1 MPSSLRRLSR
11 LAPALVLLAGCRDR
25 APEDAAATTDSA
37 LIRDLAMAQRQ
48 LPPQSVFNDAPVG
61 GSATAEPRRAAPRA
75 RTPKPS
81 PAPRREAPRAPAART
96 PRVSR
101 LEPAPE
107 ATAPANAPARAPAS
121 ASAKHA
127 GVIGA
132 GSRIGM
138 TFHGRACAL
147 SALPG
152 DKFTATVA
160 DAIAGTNGAVI
171 PAGATVVLEVSSV
184 ERADPAVQSRIHF
197 HVRAIDVNGE
207 SYPGEG
213 QVVTLSSMEP
223 VRVSGGNDRTKVVG
237 GAVAGAILGRI
248 LGGGT
253 KGTIIGAATGAAAGT
268 AAAKRGGRTDACL
281 AEGSSLELTLSREI
295 VMRRDAGA

>member
-1 MPSSLRRLSR
+1 MTSSLRRLSR
-11 LAPALVLLAGCRDR
+11 LAPALVLLAACRDR
-25 APEDAAATTDSA
+25 APADTAATADST

-48 LPPQSVFNDAPVG
+48 LPPQTVFNDAPVG
-61 GSATAEPRRAAPRA
+61 GTEKERPKASAPAPRA
-75 RTPKPS
+75 RTPRPS
-81 PAPRREAPRAPAART
+81 PAPRRESPRAPVTRA
-96 PRVSR
+96 PRVTR
-101 LEPAPE
+101 PEPAPE
-107 ATAPANAPARAPAS
+107 PTAPAS
-121 ASAKHA
+121 APASNA
-127 GVIGA
+127 GIIGA
-132 GSRIGM
+132 GSRVGM

-147 SALPG
+147 SALAG
-152 DKFTATVA
+152 DKFTATVSNP
-160 DAIAGTNGAVI
+160 IVGTNGAVI

-184 ERADPAVQSRIHF
+184 ERADPAEQSRIHF

-207 SYPGEG
+207 TYPGEG

-253 KGTIIGAATGAAAGT
+253 KGTIIGAAAGAAAGT
-268 AAAKRGGRTDACL
+268 AAAKHGGRTDACL

-295 VMRRDAGA
+295 VMRRDGGA